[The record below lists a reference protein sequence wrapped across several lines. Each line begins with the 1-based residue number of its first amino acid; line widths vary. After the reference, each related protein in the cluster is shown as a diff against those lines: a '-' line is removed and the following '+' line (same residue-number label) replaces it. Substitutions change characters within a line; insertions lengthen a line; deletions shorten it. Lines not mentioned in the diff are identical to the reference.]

1 MAQDHRFLFVDCYN
15 RYFNNGKC
23 NGKFSALVSDTDA
36 QLKVLDL
43 SDMILQKVSL
53 GDALSIDQNYF
64 INPIY
69 LDGNSAYYSIGYN
82 SIGNY
87 LSDNRLYGIELNVSG
102 VRIDIDIVDSAVRIN
117 GCLCGI
123 YNLDEREFFAL
134 DHGEHI
140 RIFTAKYTLP
150 TVIFAFAYRSGGSL
164 ILAYS
169 LHLGE
174 GLFAPVCLMYDLM
187 TQAFQGYHFF
197 NTEGYFNTNP
207 NYKQPKL
214 AKEVLR

>member
-15 RYFNNGKC
+15 RYFNNGMC
-23 NGKFSALVSDTDA
+23 MGKFSSWVGDRDA

-53 GDALSIDQNYF
+53 DDALSIGTNYF
-64 INPIY
+64 LNPIY
-69 LDGNSAYYSIGYN
+69 LDGNSVYYSIDY
-82 SIGNY
+82 SPIGTY
-87 LSDNRLYGIELNVSG
+87 LGDNRLYGIELSISG
-102 VRIDIDIVDSAVRIN
+102 VPVDIDIIDSAIRIN
-117 GCLCGI
+117 GVLCGL
-123 YNLDEREFFAL
+123 YNLDSKEFFAL

-140 RIFTAKYTLP
+140 KIFTARYIFP
-150 TVIFAFAYRSGGSL
+150 IVVFAFAYRSGGSL
-164 ILAYS
+164 VLAYT
-169 LHLGE
+169 LHVGD
-174 GLFAPVCLMYDLM
+174 GLFAPVCLMYDLR